1 MNVKKIQKI
10 VAVLMLT
17 IMLVSM
23 VNVIS
28 LAANITPK
36 DIKAD
41 EVKTDAIS
49 TAGKKLVGVFQA
61 IGIVLSVVV
70 LTVIGIKYLM
80 GSAEEKADYKKSLI
94 PYVVGA
100 ALVFTASVFAQS
112 IYEFF
117 RQPQTVDLINRL
129 KEAGV
134 NTKVIQNENTNTD
147 DRFAGKT
154 FVLTGSL
161 EKYTRQEASDIIES
175 FGGKVSGSVSKK
187 TSYVLAG
194 EEAGSKLTKA
204 QELGVAIIS
213 EQDFKN
219 MIEK

>member
-10 VAVLMLT
+10 VAVMMMV

-23 VNVIS
+23 INIIS
-28 LAANITPK
+28 LAADITPK
-36 DIKAD
+36 DI
-41 EVKTDAIS
+41 
-49 TAGKKLVGVFQA
+49 TAGKVKSDSIKTAGRNLVGVFQA

-117 RQPQTVDLINRL
+117 NGWTT
-129 KEAGV
+129 A
-134 NTKVIQNENTNTD
+134 
-147 DRFAGKT
+147 
-154 FVLTGSL
+154 
-161 EKYTRQEASDIIES
+161 
-175 FGGKVSGSVSKK
+175 
-187 TSYVLAG
+187 
-194 EEAGSKLTKA
+194 
-204 QELGVAIIS
+204 
-213 EQDFKN
+213 
-219 MIEK
+219 

>member
-1 MNVKKIQKI
+1 MNIKKVQKI

-28 LAANITPK
+28 LAANMSPI

-41 EVKTDAIS
+41 GRVNSEHIQ

-100 ALVFTASVFAQS
+100 ALVFTASIFAQS

-117 RQPQTVDLINRL
+117 
-129 KEAGV
+129 
-134 NTKVIQNENTNTD
+134 
-147 DRFAGKT
+147 
-154 FVLTGSL
+154 
-161 EKYTRQEASDIIES
+161 
-175 FGGKVSGSVSKK
+175 SGW
-187 TSYVLAG
+187 G
-194 EEAGSKLTKA
+194 
-204 QELGVAIIS
+204 
-213 EQDFKN
+213 N
-219 MIEK
+219 

>member
-10 VAVLMLT
+10 VAVMMMV

-23 VNVIS
+23 INIIS

-36 DIKAD
+36 DI
-41 EVKTDAIS
+41 
-49 TAGKKLVGVFQA
+49 TAGKVESDSIKTAGRNLVGVFQA

-117 RQPQTVDLINRL
+117 NGWTT
-129 KEAGV
+129 A
-134 NTKVIQNENTNTD
+134 
-147 DRFAGKT
+147 
-154 FVLTGSL
+154 
-161 EKYTRQEASDIIES
+161 
-175 FGGKVSGSVSKK
+175 
-187 TSYVLAG
+187 
-194 EEAGSKLTKA
+194 
-204 QELGVAIIS
+204 
-213 EQDFKN
+213 
-219 MIEK
+219 

>member
-10 VAVLMLT
+10 VAVMMMV

-23 VNVIS
+23 INIIS

-36 DIKAD
+36 DIIAG
-41 EVKTDAIS
+41 EVKTDSIS

-100 ALVFTASVFAQS
+100 ALVFTASIFAQS

-117 RQPQTVDLINRL
+117 
-129 KEAGV
+129 
-134 NTKVIQNENTNTD
+134 
-147 DRFAGKT
+147 
-154 FVLTGSL
+154 
-161 EKYTRQEASDIIES
+161 
-175 FGGKVSGSVSKK
+175 SGW
-187 TSYVLAG
+187 G
-194 EEAGSKLTKA
+194 
-204 QELGVAIIS
+204 
-213 EQDFKN
+213 N
-219 MIEK
+219 

>member
-1 MNVKKIQKI
+1 MNIKKVQKI

-28 LAANITPK
+28 LAANMSPI

-41 EVKTDAIS
+41 GSVNSEHIQ

-61 IGIVLSVVV
+61 IGIV

-117 RQPQTVDLINRL
+117 
-129 KEAGV
+129 
-134 NTKVIQNENTNTD
+134 
-147 DRFAGKT
+147 
-154 FVLTGSL
+154 
-161 EKYTRQEASDIIES
+161 
-175 FGGKVSGSVSKK
+175 SGW
-187 TSYVLAG
+187 G
-194 EEAGSKLTKA
+194 
-204 QELGVAIIS
+204 
-213 EQDFKN
+213 N
-219 MIEK
+219 

>member
-1 MNVKKIQKI
+1 MNIKKVQKI

-117 RQPQTVDLINRL
+117 NGWTT
-129 KEAGV
+129 A
-134 NTKVIQNENTNTD
+134 
-147 DRFAGKT
+147 
-154 FVLTGSL
+154 
-161 EKYTRQEASDIIES
+161 
-175 FGGKVSGSVSKK
+175 
-187 TSYVLAG
+187 
-194 EEAGSKLTKA
+194 
-204 QELGVAIIS
+204 
-213 EQDFKN
+213 
-219 MIEK
+219 